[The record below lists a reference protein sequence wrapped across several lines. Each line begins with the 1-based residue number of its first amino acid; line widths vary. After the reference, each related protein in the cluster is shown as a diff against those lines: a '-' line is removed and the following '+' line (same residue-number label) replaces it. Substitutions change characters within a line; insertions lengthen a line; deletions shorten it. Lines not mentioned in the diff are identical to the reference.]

1 MSDNDN
7 KVFTGTV
14 DELLEHC
21 TNNQAKLEYEAKT
34 AEYELEEAFNQL
46 LEEMVDEGLINK
58 EIINGKA
65 FYSNNEDK

>member
-21 TNNQAKLEYEAKT
+21 TNNQAELEYDAKT

-58 EIINGKA
+58 EIVNGKA
-65 FYSNNEDK
+65 FYSNKEEK

>member
-1 MSDNDN
+1 MSDND

-21 TNNQAKLEYEAKT
+21 TKNQAELEYDAKT
-34 AEYELEEAFNQL
+34 AEFELEEAFNEL
-46 LEEMVDEGLINK
+46 LEEMVEEGLINK

>member
-1 MSDNDN
+1 MSDND

-21 TNNQAKLEYEAKT
+21 TKNQAELEYDART
-34 AEYELEEAFNQL
+34 AELELEEAFNQL

-58 EIINGKA
+58 EVINGKA

>member
-1 MSDNDN
+1 MSDND

-21 TNNQAKLEYEAKT
+21 TNNQAELEYDAKT
-34 AEYELEEAFNQL
+34 AELELEEAFNEL

>member
-1 MSDNDN
+1 MSDND

-21 TNNQAKLEYEAKT
+21 TKNQAELEYDAKT
-34 AEYELEEAFNQL
+34 AELELEEAFNQL

>member
-1 MSDNDN
+1 MSDND

-21 TNNQAKLEYEAKT
+21 TKNQAELEYDAKT
-34 AEYELEEAFNQL
+34 AELELEEAFNEL